1 MNQDLKKLKKDIQ
14 NQKYN
19 LFEQER
25 QNNIQ
30 KCIQKRKEMIDNANK
45 PKDYNIE
52 NNKSEGKKIE
62 DKKHL
67 YNSADRTKK
76 ISDKNGQNIITEK
89 NRRILM
95 TDDSYIMQNSFGNNS
110 LITKN
115 DLNKVTC
122 LRKEKT
128 RLEKQAEDKDEYLM
142 RILKSEIIR
151 EKKIRKVKDKIN
163 KKEEQLKKFLKDK
176 NDGIKYIENER
187 YQDNQYKY
195 ERKQLYDKILSNYE
209 LKINTV
215 KKSNDKNSHINK
227 DKLEELRGQIK
238 DYERKNEEYKK
249 KINEMFDLKDSED
262 NKQLMEIK
270 KLGPSNSTLG
280 QKRLIDLEEK
290 FEMERYRRENALM
303 SHMNQVQNK
312 INGFLEKNEEKEKKI
327 KKAIEKIEKK
337 REEKRIIQSM
347 HYDDIRENVKNKQ
360 KKLEKER
367 KKKLESLEKKD
378 LKNFA
383 IRQEKIKIYEEK
395 KKMNQLNYEERE
407 AMKAKLKE
415 ILKNKKNLDKIEE
428 NEDFLHDLLNN

>member
-1 MNQDLKKLKKDIQ
+1 
-14 NQKYN
+14 
-19 LFEQER
+19 LFEEKR
-25 QNNIQ
+25 QNNI
-30 KCIQKRKEMIDNANK
+30 KRCIQKRKEMIDSTK
-45 PKDYNIE
+45 QPKDYIIKKNE
-52 NNKSEGKKIE
+52 NKT
-62 DKKHL
+62 HL
-67 YNSADRTKK
+67 YNSADRSKK
-76 ISDKNGQNIITEK
+76 ISERWNQNIISEK
-89 NRRILM
+89 NKRILM
-95 TDDSYIMQNSFGNNS
+95 TDDSYIMKNSSGNNS

-128 RLEKQAEDKDEYLM
+128 KLEKQAEEKDEYLM
-142 RILKSEIIR
+142 RLLKSEIIR
-151 EKKIRKVKDKIN
+151 EKKIRKVKEKIN

-176 NDGIKYIENER
+176 NDGIKFIENER

-209 LKINTV
+209 MKINIV
-215 KKSNDKNSHINK
+215 KKSNDKNSNINK
-227 DKLEELRGQIK
+227 DKLEELKEQIK
-238 DYERKNEEYKK
+238 DYEKKNKEYKQ
-249 KINEMFDLKDSED
+249 KINEMFDLKDNED

-270 KLGPSNSTLG
+270 KLGPSNSSLG
-280 QKRLIDLEEK
+280 QKKLIDLEEK
-290 FEMERYRRENALM
+290 FEMERFRRENALM
-303 SHMNQVQNK
+303 NHMNQVQNK

-347 HYDDIRENVKNKQ
+347 HFDEMRENIKDKQ
-360 KKLEKER
+360 KKYEKER
-367 KKKLESLEKKD
+367 KKKLDNLEKKD

-395 KKMNQLNYEERE
+395 KKMNQQNYEERE

-428 NEDFLHDLLNN
+428 NEDFLNGLLNN

>member
-1 MNQDLKKLKKDIQ
+1 MK
-14 NQKYN
+14 
-19 LFEQER
+19 
-25 QNNIQ
+25 
-30 KCIQKRKEMIDNANK
+30 
-45 PKDYNIE
+45 
-52 NNKSEGKKIE
+52 
-62 DKKHL
+62 
-67 YNSADRTKK
+67 NS
-76 ISDKNGQNIITEK
+76 S
-89 NRRILM
+89 
-95 TDDSYIMQNSFGNNS
+95 GNNS

-128 RLEKQAEDKDEYLM
+128 RLEKQAEEKDEYLM
-142 RILKSEIIR
+142 RLLKSEIIR
-151 EKKIRKVKDKIN
+151 EKKIRKVKEKIN

-209 LKINTV
+209 MKINIV
-215 KKSNDKNSHINK
+215 KKSNEKNSNINK
-227 DKLEELRGQIK
+227 DKLEELKEQIK
-238 DYERKNEEYKK
+238 DYEKKNKEYKQ
-249 KINEMFDLKDSED
+249 KINEMFDLKDNED

-270 KLGPSNSTLG
+270 KLGPSNSSLG
-280 QKRLIDLEEK
+280 QKKLIDLEEK
-290 FEMERYRRENALM
+290 FEMERFRRENALM
-303 SHMNQVQNK
+303 NHMNQVQNK

-347 HYDDIRENVKNKQ
+347 HFDEMRENIKDKQ
-360 KKLEKER
+360 KKYEKER
-367 KKKLESLEKKD
+367 KKKLENLEKKD

-395 KKMNQLNYEERE
+395 KKMNQQNYEERE

-428 NEDFLHDLLNN
+428 NEDFLNGLLNN

>member
-1 MNQDLKKLKKDIQ
+1 
-14 NQKYN
+14 
-19 LFEQER
+19 
-25 QNNIQ
+25 
-30 KCIQKRKEMIDNANK
+30 MIDNANK
-45 PKDYNIE
+45 PKDNSIKK
-52 NNKSEGKKIE
+52 NKSEEKKIE
-62 DKKHL
+62 NKKHL

-76 ISDKNGQNIITEK
+76 ISDKNSQNIITEK
-89 NRRILM
+89 NGRILM

-122 LRKEKT
+122 LRKEKS
-128 RLEKQAEDKDEYLM
+128 RLEKQAEEKDEYLM

-151 EKKIRKVKDKIN
+151 EKKIRKVKEKIN
-163 KKEEQLKKFLKDK
+163 KKEKQLKKFLKDK

-195 ERKQLYDKILSNYE
+195 ERKQLYEKILSNYE

-238 DYERKNEEYKK
+238 DYERKNEEYKQ
-249 KINEMFDLKDSED
+249 KINEMFDLRDNED
-262 NKQLMEIK
+262 NKQLMDIK
-270 KLGPSNSTLG
+270 KLDPSNSSLG
-280 QKRLIDLEEK
+280 QKKLIDLEEK
-290 FEMERYRRENALM
+290 FEMERFRRENALM
-303 SHMNQVQNK
+303 NHMNQVQSK

-347 HYDDIRENVKNKQ
+347 HFDEIRENVKNKQ

-428 NEDFLHDLLNN
+428 NGDFLHDLLNN

>member
-1 MNQDLKKLKKDIQ
+1 
-14 NQKYN
+14 
-19 LFEQER
+19 
-25 QNNIQ
+25 
-30 KCIQKRKEMIDNANK
+30 MIDNANK
-45 PKDYNIE
+45 PKDNNIKK
-52 NNKSEGKKIE
+52 NKSEEKKIE
-62 DKKHL
+62 NKKHL

-76 ISDKNGQNIITEK
+76 ISDKNNQNIITEK
-89 NRRILM
+89 NGRILM

-122 LRKEKT
+122 LRKEKS
-128 RLEKQAEDKDEYLM
+128 RLEKQAEEKDEYLM

-151 EKKIRKVKDKIN
+151 EKKIRKVKEKIN
-163 KKEEQLKKFLKDK
+163 KKEKQLKKFLKDK

-195 ERKQLYDKILSNYE
+195 ERKQLYEKILSNYE

-238 DYERKNEEYKK
+238 DYERKNEEYKQ
-249 KINEMFDLKDSED
+249 KINEMFDLRDNED
-262 NKQLMEIK
+262 NKQLMDIK
-270 KLGPSNSTLG
+270 KLDPSNSSLG
-280 QKRLIDLEEK
+280 QKKLIDLEEK
-290 FEMERYRRENALM
+290 FEMERFRRENALM
-303 SHMNQVQNK
+303 NHMNQVQSK

-347 HYDDIRENVKNKQ
+347 HYDEIRENVKNKQ

>member
-1 MNQDLKKLKKDIQ
+1 
-14 NQKYN
+14 
-19 LFEQER
+19 
-25 QNNIQ
+25 
-30 KCIQKRKEMIDNANK
+30 MIDNASK
-45 PKDYNIE
+45 PKDNNIKK
-52 NNKSEGKKIE
+52 NKSEEKKIE
-62 DKKHL
+62 NKKHL

-76 ISDKNGQNIITEK
+76 ISDKNSQNIITEK
-89 NRRILM
+89 NGRILM

-122 LRKEKT
+122 LRKEKS
-128 RLEKQAEDKDEYLM
+128 RLEKQAEEKDEYLM

-151 EKKIRKVKDKIN
+151 EKKIRKVKEKIN
-163 KKEEQLKKFLKDK
+163 KKEKQLKKFLKDK

-195 ERKQLYDKILSNYE
+195 ERKQLYEKILSNYE

-238 DYERKNEEYKK
+238 DYERKNEEYKQ
-249 KINEMFDLKDSED
+249 KINEMFDLRDNED
-262 NKQLMEIK
+262 NKQLMDIK
-270 KLGPSNSTLG
+270 KLDPSNSSLG
-280 QKRLIDLEEK
+280 QKKLIDLEEK
-290 FEMERYRRENALM
+290 FEMERFRRENALM
-303 SHMNQVQNK
+303 NHMNQVQSK

-347 HYDDIRENVKNKQ
+347 HFDEIRENVKNKQ

-367 KKKLESLEKKD
+367 KRKLESLEKKD

>member
-1 MNQDLKKLKKDIQ
+1 
-14 NQKYN
+14 
-19 LFEQER
+19 
-25 QNNIQ
+25 
-30 KCIQKRKEMIDNANK
+30 MIDNANK
-45 PKDYNIE
+45 PKDNSMKK
-52 NNKSEGKKIE
+52 NKSEEKKIE
-62 DKKHL
+62 NKKHL

-76 ISDKNGQNIITEK
+76 ISDKNSQNIITEK
-89 NRRILM
+89 NGRILM

-122 LRKEKT
+122 LRKEKS
-128 RLEKQAEDKDEYLM
+128 RLEKQAEEKDEYLM

-151 EKKIRKVKDKIN
+151 EKKIRKVKEKIN
-163 KKEEQLKKFLKDK
+163 KKEKQLKKFLKDK

-195 ERKQLYDKILSNYE
+195 ERKQLYEKILSNYE

-238 DYERKNEEYKK
+238 DYERKNEEYKQ
-249 KINEMFDLKDSED
+249 KINEMFDLRDNED
-262 NKQLMEIK
+262 NKQLMDIK
-270 KLGPSNSTLG
+270 KLDPSNSSLG
-280 QKRLIDLEEK
+280 QKKLIDLEEK
-290 FEMERYRRENALM
+290 FEMERFRRENALM
-303 SHMNQVQNK
+303 NHMNQVQSK

-347 HYDDIRENVKNKQ
+347 HFDEIRENVKNKQ

>member
-1 MNQDLKKLKKDIQ
+1 
-14 NQKYN
+14 
-19 LFEQER
+19 
-25 QNNIQ
+25 
-30 KCIQKRKEMIDNANK
+30 MIDNANK
-45 PKDYNIE
+45 PKDNNIKK
-52 NNKSEGKKIE
+52 NKSEEKKIE
-62 DKKHL
+62 NKKHL

-76 ISDKNGQNIITEK
+76 ISDKNSQNIITEK
-89 NRRILM
+89 NGRILM

-122 LRKEKT
+122 LRKEKS
-128 RLEKQAEDKDEYLM
+128 RLEKQAEEKDEYLM

-151 EKKIRKVKDKIN
+151 EKKIRKVKEKIN
-163 KKEEQLKKFLKDK
+163 KKEKQLKKFLKDK

-195 ERKQLYDKILSNYE
+195 ERKQLYEKILSNYE

-238 DYERKNEEYKK
+238 DYERKNEEYKQ
-249 KINEMFDLKDSED
+249 KINEMFDLRDNED
-262 NKQLMEIK
+262 NKQLMDIK
-270 KLGPSNSTLG
+270 KLDPSNSSLG
-280 QKRLIDLEEK
+280 QKKLIDLEEK
-290 FEMERYRRENALM
+290 FEMERFRRENALM
-303 SHMNQVQNK
+303 NHMNQVQSK

-347 HYDDIRENVKNKQ
+347 HFDEIRENVKNKQ

>member
-1 MNQDLKKLKKDIQ
+1 
-14 NQKYN
+14 
-19 LFEQER
+19 
-25 QNNIQ
+25 
-30 KCIQKRKEMIDNANK
+30 MIDNANK
-45 PKDYNIE
+45 PKDNSMKK
-52 NNKSEGKKIE
+52 NKSEEKKIE
-62 DKKHL
+62 NKKHL

-76 ISDKNGQNIITEK
+76 ISDKNSQNIITEK
-89 NRRILM
+89 NGRILM

-122 LRKEKT
+122 LRKEKS
-128 RLEKQAEDKDEYLM
+128 RLEKQAEEKDEYLM

-151 EKKIRKVKDKIN
+151 EKKIRKVKEKIN
-163 KKEEQLKKFLKDK
+163 KKEKQLKKFLKDK

-195 ERKQLYDKILSNYE
+195 ERKQLYEKILSNYE

-238 DYERKNEEYKK
+238 DYERKNEEYKQ
-249 KINEMFDLKDSED
+249 KINEMFDLRDNED
-262 NKQLMEIK
+262 NKQLMDIK
-270 KLGPSNSTLG
+270 KLDPSNSSLG
-280 QKRLIDLEEK
+280 QKKLIDLEEK
-290 FEMERYRRENALM
+290 FEMERFRRENALM
-303 SHMNQVQNK
+303 NHMNQVQSK

-347 HYDDIRENVKNKQ
+347 HYDEIRENVKNKQ

>member
-1 MNQDLKKLKKDIQ
+1 
-14 NQKYN
+14 
-19 LFEQER
+19 
-25 QNNIQ
+25 
-30 KCIQKRKEMIDNANK
+30 MIDNANK
-45 PKDYNIE
+45 PKDNSMKK
-52 NNKSEGKKIE
+52 NKSEEKKIE
-62 DKKHL
+62 NKKHL

-76 ISDKNGQNIITEK
+76 ISDKNSQNIITEK
-89 NRRILM
+89 NGRILM

-122 LRKEKT
+122 LRKEKS
-128 RLEKQAEDKDEYLM
+128 RLEKQAEEKDEYLM

-151 EKKIRKVKDKIN
+151 EKKIRKVKEKIN
-163 KKEEQLKKFLKDK
+163 KKEKQLKKFLKDK

-195 ERKQLYDKILSNYE
+195 ERKQLYEKILSNYE

-238 DYERKNEEYKK
+238 DYERKNEEYKQ
-249 KINEMFDLKDSED
+249 KINEMFDLRDNED
-262 NKQLMEIK
+262 NKQLMDIK
-270 KLGPSNSTLG
+270 KLDPSNSSLG
-280 QKRLIDLEEK
+280 QKKLIDLEEK
-290 FEMERYRRENALM
+290 FEMERFRRENALM
-303 SHMNQVQNK
+303 NHMNQVQSK

-347 HYDDIRENVKNKQ
+347 HFDEIRENVKNKQ

-428 NEDFLHDLLNN
+428 NEDFLQDLLNN

>member
-1 MNQDLKKLKKDIQ
+1 
-14 NQKYN
+14 
-19 LFEQER
+19 
-25 QNNIQ
+25 
-30 KCIQKRKEMIDNANK
+30 MIDSTK
-45 PKDYNIE
+45 QQKDYIIK
-52 NNKSEGKKIE
+52 NNKNEVKNNENKR
-62 DKKHL
+62 HL
-67 YNSADRTKK
+67 YNSADRSKK
-76 ISDKNGQNIITEK
+76 ISERWNQNIITEK
-89 NRRILM
+89 NKRILM

-128 RLEKQAEDKDEYLM
+128 KLEKQAEEKDEYLM
-142 RILKSEIIR
+142 RLLKSEIIR
-151 EKKIRKVKDKIN
+151 EKKIRKVKEKIN
-163 KKEEQLKKFLKDK
+163 KKEKQLKKFLKDK

-209 LKINTV
+209 MKINIV
-215 KKSNDKNSHINK
+215 KKSNDKNSNINK
-227 DKLEELRGQIK
+227 DKLEELKEQIK
-238 DYERKNEEYKK
+238 DYEKKNKEYKQ
-249 KINEMFDLKDSED
+249 KINEMFDLKDNED

-270 KLGPSNSTLG
+270 KLGPSNSSLG
-280 QKRLIDLEEK
+280 QKKLIDLEEK
-290 FEMERYRRENALM
+290 FEMERFRRENALM
-303 SHMNQVQNK
+303 NHMNQVQNK

-347 HYDDIRENVKNKQ
+347 HFDEIRENIKDKQ
-360 KKLEKER
+360 KKYEKER
-367 KKKLESLEKKD
+367 KKKLENLEKKD

-383 IRQEKIKIYEEK
+383 IRQEKIKMYEER
-395 KKMNQLNYEERE
+395 KKMNQQIYEERE

-428 NEDFLHDLLNN
+428 NEDFLNGLLNN

>member
-1 MNQDLKKLKKDIQ
+1 
-14 NQKYN
+14 
-19 LFEQER
+19 
-25 QNNIQ
+25 
-30 KCIQKRKEMIDNANK
+30 MIDNANK
-45 PKDYNIE
+45 PKDNSIKK
-52 NNKSEGKKIE
+52 NKSEEKKIE
-62 DKKHL
+62 NKKHL

-76 ISDKNGQNIITEK
+76 ISDKNSQNIITEK
-89 NRRILM
+89 NGRILM

-122 LRKEKT
+122 LRKEKS
-128 RLEKQAEDKDEYLM
+128 RLEKQAEEKDEYLM

-151 EKKIRKVKDKIN
+151 EKKIRKVKEKIN
-163 KKEEQLKKFLKDK
+163 KKEKQLKKFLKDK

-195 ERKQLYDKILSNYE
+195 ERKQLYEKILSNYE

-238 DYERKNEEYKK
+238 DYERKNEEYKQ
-249 KINEMFDLKDSED
+249 KINEMFDLRDNED
-262 NKQLMEIK
+262 NKQLMDIK
-270 KLGPSNSTLG
+270 KLDPSNSSLG
-280 QKRLIDLEEK
+280 QKKLIDLEEK
-290 FEMERYRRENALM
+290 FEMERFRRENALM
-303 SHMNQVQNK
+303 NHMNQVQSK

-347 HYDDIRENVKNKQ
+347 HFDEIRENVKNKQ

>member
-1 MNQDLKKLKKDIQ
+1 
-14 NQKYN
+14 
-19 LFEQER
+19 
-25 QNNIQ
+25 
-30 KCIQKRKEMIDNANK
+30 MIDNANK
-45 PKDYNIE
+45 PKE
-52 NNKSEGKKIE
+52 NSIKKNKSEEKKIE
-62 DKKHL
+62 NKKHL

-76 ISDKNGQNIITEK
+76 ISDKNSQNIITEK
-89 NRRILM
+89 NGRILM

-122 LRKEKT
+122 LRKQKS
-128 RLEKQAEDKDEYLM
+128 RLEKQAEEKDEYLM

-151 EKKIRKVKDKIN
+151 EKKIRKVKEKIN
-163 KKEEQLKKFLKDK
+163 KKEKQLKKFLKDK

-195 ERKQLYDKILSNYE
+195 ERKQLYEKILSNYE

-238 DYERKNEEYKK
+238 DYERKNEEYKQ
-249 KINEMFDLKDSED
+249 KINEMFDLRDNED
-262 NKQLMEIK
+262 NKQLMDIK
-270 KLGPSNSTLG
+270 KLDPSNSSLG
-280 QKRLIDLEEK
+280 QKKLIDLEEK
-290 FEMERYRRENALM
+290 FEMERFRRENALM
-303 SHMNQVQNK
+303 NHMNQVQSK

-347 HYDDIRENVKNKQ
+347 HYDEIRENVKNKQ

-367 KKKLESLEKKD
+367 KRKLESLEKKD

>member
-1 MNQDLKKLKKDIQ
+1 
-14 NQKYN
+14 
-19 LFEQER
+19 
-25 QNNIQ
+25 
-30 KCIQKRKEMIDNANK
+30 MIDSTK
-45 PKDYNIE
+45 QPKDYIIKKNE
-52 NNKSEGKKIE
+52 NKA
-62 DKKHL
+62 HL
-67 YNSADRTKK
+67 YNSADRSKK
-76 ISDKNGQNIITEK
+76 ISERWNQNIITEK
-89 NRRILM
+89 NKRILM
-95 TDDSYIMQNSFGNNS
+95 TDDSYIMKNSSGNNS

-128 RLEKQAEDKDEYLM
+128 KLEKQAEEKDEYLM
-142 RILKSEIIR
+142 RLLKSEIIR
-151 EKKIRKVKDKIN
+151 EKKIRKVKEKIN

-209 LKINTV
+209 MKINIV
-215 KKSNDKNSHINK
+215 KKSNDKNSNINK
-227 DKLEELRGQIK
+227 DKLEELKEQIK
-238 DYERKNEEYKK
+238 DYEKKNKEYKQ
-249 KINEMFDLKDSED
+249 KINEMFDLKDNED
-262 NKQLMEIK
+262 SKQLMEIK
-270 KLGPSNSTLG
+270 KLSSSNSGLG
-280 QKRLIDLEEK
+280 QKKLIDLEEK
-290 FEMERYRRENALM
+290 FEMERFRRENALM
-303 SHMNQVQNK
+303 NHMNQVQNK

-347 HYDDIRENVKNKQ
+347 HFDEMRENIKDKQ
-360 KKLEKER
+360 KKYEKER
-367 KKKLESLEKKD
+367 KKKLENLEKKD

-395 KKMNQLNYEERE
+395 KKMNQQNYEERE

-428 NEDFLHDLLNN
+428 NEDFLNGLLNN

>member
-1 MNQDLKKLKKDIQ
+1 
-14 NQKYN
+14 
-19 LFEQER
+19 
-25 QNNIQ
+25 
-30 KCIQKRKEMIDNANK
+30 
-45 PKDYNIE
+45 
-52 NNKSEGKKIE
+52 
-62 DKKHL
+62 
-67 YNSADRTKK
+67 
-76 ISDKNGQNIITEK
+76 
-89 NRRILM
+89 M

-122 LRKEKT
+122 LRKEKS
-128 RLEKQAEDKDEYLM
+128 RLEKQAEEKDEYLM

-151 EKKIRKVKDKIN
+151 EKKIRKVKEKIN
-163 KKEEQLKKFLKDK
+163 KKEKQLKKFLKDK

-195 ERKQLYDKILSNYE
+195 ERKQLYEKILSNYE

-238 DYERKNEEYKK
+238 DYERKNEEYKQ
-249 KINEMFDLKDSED
+249 KINEMFDLRDNED
-262 NKQLMEIK
+262 NKQLMDIK
-270 KLGPSNSTLG
+270 KLDPSNSSLG
-280 QKRLIDLEEK
+280 QKKLIDLEEK
-290 FEMERYRRENALM
+290 FEMERFRRENALM
-303 SHMNQVQNK
+303 NHMNQVQSK

-347 HYDDIRENVKNKQ
+347 HFDEIRESIKNRQ

-367 KKKLESLEKKD
+367 KKKLENLEKKD

-383 IRQEKIKIYEEK
+383 IRQEKIKLYEER

>member
-1 MNQDLKKLKKDIQ
+1 
-14 NQKYN
+14 
-19 LFEQER
+19 
-25 QNNIQ
+25 
-30 KCIQKRKEMIDNANK
+30 MIDNANK
-45 PKDYNIE
+45 PKE
-52 NNKSEGKKIE
+52 NSIKKNKSEEKKIE
-62 DKKHL
+62 NKKHL

-76 ISDKNGQNIITEK
+76 ISDKNSQNIFTEK
-89 NRRILM
+89 NGRILM

-122 LRKEKT
+122 LRKEKS
-128 RLEKQAEDKDEYLM
+128 RLEKQAEEKDEYLM

-151 EKKIRKVKDKIN
+151 EKKIRKVKEKIN
-163 KKEEQLKKFLKDK
+163 KKEKQLKKFLKDK

-195 ERKQLYDKILSNYE
+195 ERKQLYEKILSNYE

-238 DYERKNEEYKK
+238 DYERKNEEYKQ
-249 KINEMFDLKDSED
+249 KINEMFDLRDNED
-262 NKQLMEIK
+262 NKQLMDIK
-270 KLGPSNSTLG
+270 KLDPSNSSLG
-280 QKRLIDLEEK
+280 QKKLIDLEEK
-290 FEMERYRRENALM
+290 FEMERFRRENALM
-303 SHMNQVQNK
+303 NHMNQVQSK

-347 HYDDIRENVKNKQ
+347 HYDEIRENVKNKQ

>member
-1 MNQDLKKLKKDIQ
+1 
-14 NQKYN
+14 
-19 LFEQER
+19 
-25 QNNIQ
+25 
-30 KCIQKRKEMIDNANK
+30 MIDNANK
-45 PKDYNIE
+45 PKDNSMKK
-52 NNKSEGKKIE
+52 NKSEEKKIE
-62 DKKHL
+62 NKKHL

-76 ISDKNGQNIITEK
+76 ISDKNSQNIITEK
-89 NRRILM
+89 NGRILM

-122 LRKEKT
+122 LRKEKS
-128 RLEKQAEDKDEYLM
+128 RLEKQAEEKDEYLM

-151 EKKIRKVKDKIN
+151 EKKIRKVKEKIK
-163 KKEEQLKKFLKDK
+163 KKEKQLKKFLKDK

-195 ERKQLYDKILSNYE
+195 ERKQLYEKILSNYE

-238 DYERKNEEYKK
+238 DYERKNEEYKQ
-249 KINEMFDLKDSED
+249 KINEMFDLRDNED
-262 NKQLMEIK
+262 NKQLMDIK
-270 KLGPSNSTLG
+270 KLDPSNSSLG
-280 QKRLIDLEEK
+280 QKKLIDLEEK
-290 FEMERYRRENALM
+290 FEMERFRRENALM
-303 SHMNQVQNK
+303 NHMNQVQSK

-347 HYDDIRENVKNKQ
+347 HFDEIRENVKNKQ

-383 IRQEKIKIYEEK
+383 IRQEKSKLYEER
-395 KKMNQLNYEERE
+395 KKMNQQNYEERE

>member
-1 MNQDLKKLKKDIQ
+1 
-14 NQKYN
+14 
-19 LFEQER
+19 
-25 QNNIQ
+25 
-30 KCIQKRKEMIDNANK
+30 MIDNANK
-45 PKDYNIE
+45 PKE
-52 NNKSEGKKIE
+52 NSIKKNKSEEKKIE
-62 DKKHL
+62 NKKHL

-76 ISDKNGQNIITEK
+76 ISDKNSQNIITEK
-89 NRRILM
+89 NGRILM

-122 LRKEKT
+122 LRKEKS
-128 RLEKQAEDKDEYLM
+128 RLEKQAEEKDEYLM

-151 EKKIRKVKDKIN
+151 EKKIRKVKEKIN
-163 KKEEQLKKFLKDK
+163 KKEKQLKKFLKDK

-195 ERKQLYDKILSNYE
+195 ERKQLYEKILSNYE

-238 DYERKNEEYKK
+238 DYERKNEEYKQ
-249 KINEMFDLKDSED
+249 KINEMFDLRDNED
-262 NKQLMEIK
+262 NKQLMDIK
-270 KLGPSNSTLG
+270 KLDPSNSSLG
-280 QKRLIDLEEK
+280 QKKLIDLEEK
-290 FEMERYRRENALM
+290 FEMERFRRENALM
-303 SHMNQVQNK
+303 NHMNQVQNK

-347 HYDDIRENVKNKQ
+347 HFDEIRENVKNKQ

-367 KKKLESLEKKD
+367 KKKLENLEKKD

-395 KKMNQLNYEERE
+395 KKMNQQNYEERE

-428 NEDFLHDLLNN
+428 NEDFLNGLLNN

>member
-1 MNQDLKKLKKDIQ
+1 MK
-14 NQKYN
+14 
-19 LFEQER
+19 
-25 QNNIQ
+25 
-30 KCIQKRKEMIDNANK
+30 
-45 PKDYNIE
+45 
-52 NNKSEGKKIE
+52 
-62 DKKHL
+62 
-67 YNSADRTKK
+67 
-76 ISDKNGQNIITEK
+76 
-89 NRRILM
+89 
-95 TDDSYIMQNSFGNNS
+95 
-110 LITKN
+110 
-115 DLNKVTC
+115 
-122 LRKEKT
+122 
-128 RLEKQAEDKDEYLM
+128 
-142 RILKSEIIR
+142 ILKNI
-151 EKKIRKVKDKIN
+151 KV
-163 KKEEQLKKFLKDK
+163 
-176 NDGIKYIENER
+176 
-187 YQDNQYKY
+187 
-195 ERKQLYDKILSNYE
+195 KQLYDKILSNYE

>member
-1 MNQDLKKLKKDIQ
+1 
-14 NQKYN
+14 
-19 LFEQER
+19 
-25 QNNIQ
+25 
-30 KCIQKRKEMIDNANK
+30 MIDNASK
-45 PKDYNIE
+45 PKDNNIKK
-52 NNKSEGKKIE
+52 NKSEEKKIE
-62 DKKHL
+62 NKKHL

-76 ISDKNGQNIITEK
+76 ISDKNSQNIITEK
-89 NRRILM
+89 NGRILM

-122 LRKEKT
+122 LRKEKS
-128 RLEKQAEDKDEYLM
+128 RLEKQAEEKDEYLM

-151 EKKIRKVKDKIN
+151 EKKIRKVKEKIN
-163 KKEEQLKKFLKDK
+163 KKEKQLKKFLKDK

-195 ERKQLYDKILSNYE
+195 ERKQLYEKILSNYE

-238 DYERKNEEYKK
+238 DYERKNEEYKQ
-249 KINEMFDLKDSED
+249 KINEMFDLRDNED
-262 NKQLMEIK
+262 NKQLMDIK
-270 KLGPSNSTLG
+270 KLDPSNSSLG
-280 QKRLIDLEEK
+280 QKKLIDLEEK
-290 FEMERYRRENALM
+290 FEMERFRRENALM
-303 SHMNQVQNK
+303 NHMNQVQSK

-347 HYDDIRENVKNKQ
+347 HYDEIRENVKNKQ

-367 KKKLESLEKKD
+367 KRKLESLEKKD

>member
-1 MNQDLKKLKKDIQ
+1 
-14 NQKYN
+14 
-19 LFEQER
+19 
-25 QNNIQ
+25 
-30 KCIQKRKEMIDNANK
+30 MIDNANK
-45 PKDYNIE
+45 PKE
-52 NNKSEGKKIE
+52 NSIKKNKSEEKKIE
-62 DKKHL
+62 NKKHL

-76 ISDKNGQNIITEK
+76 ISDKNSQNIITEK
-89 NRRILM
+89 NGRILM

-122 LRKEKT
+122 LRKEKS
-128 RLEKQAEDKDEYLM
+128 RLEKQAEEKDEYLM

-151 EKKIRKVKDKIN
+151 EKKIRKVKEKIN
-163 KKEEQLKKFLKDK
+163 KKEKQLKKFLKDK

-195 ERKQLYDKILSNYE
+195 ERKQLYEKILSNYE

-238 DYERKNEEYKK
+238 DYERKNEEYKQ
-249 KINEMFDLKDSED
+249 KINEMFDLRDNED
-262 NKQLMEIK
+262 NKQLMDIK
-270 KLGPSNSTLG
+270 KLDPSNSSLG
-280 QKRLIDLEEK
+280 QKKLIDLEEK
-290 FEMERYRRENALM
+290 FEMERFKRENALM
-303 SHMNQVQNK
+303 NHMNQVQSK

-347 HYDDIRENVKNKQ
+347 HYDEIRENVKNKQ

-428 NEDFLHDLLNN
+428 NEDFLQDLLNN

>member
-1 MNQDLKKLKKDIQ
+1 
-14 NQKYN
+14 
-19 LFEQER
+19 
-25 QNNIQ
+25 
-30 KCIQKRKEMIDNANK
+30 MIDNASK
-45 PKDYNIE
+45 PKDNNIKK
-52 NNKSEGKKIE
+52 NKSEEKKIE
-62 DKKHL
+62 NKKHL

-76 ISDKNGQNIITEK
+76 ISDKNSQNIITEK
-89 NRRILM
+89 NGRILM

-122 LRKEKT
+122 LRKEKS
-128 RLEKQAEDKDEYLM
+128 RLEKQAEEKDEYLM

-151 EKKIRKVKDKIN
+151 EKKIRKVKEKIN
-163 KKEEQLKKFLKDK
+163 KKEKQLKKFLKDK

-195 ERKQLYDKILSNYE
+195 ERKQLYEKILSNYE

-238 DYERKNEEYKK
+238 DYERKNEEYKQ
-249 KINEMFDLKDSED
+249 KINEMFDLRDNED
-262 NKQLMEIK
+262 NKQLMDIK
-270 KLGPSNSTLG
+270 KLDPSNSSLG
-280 QKRLIDLEEK
+280 QKKLIDLEEK
-290 FEMERYRRENALM
+290 FEMERFRRENALM
-303 SHMNQVQNK
+303 NHMNQVQSK
-312 INGFLEKNEEKEKKI
+312 INGFLEKNEEKKKKI

-347 HYDDIRENVKNKQ
+347 HFDEIRENVKNKQ

>member
-1 MNQDLKKLKKDIQ
+1 
-14 NQKYN
+14 
-19 LFEQER
+19 
-25 QNNIQ
+25 
-30 KCIQKRKEMIDNANK
+30 MIDNANK
-45 PKDYNIE
+45 PKDNNIKK
-52 NNKSEGKKIE
+52 NKSEEKKIE
-62 DKKHL
+62 NKKHL

-76 ISDKNGQNIITEK
+76 ISDKNSQNIITEK
-89 NRRILM
+89 NGRILM

-122 LRKEKT
+122 LRKEKS
-128 RLEKQAEDKDEYLM
+128 RLEKQAEEKDEYLM

-151 EKKIRKVKDKIN
+151 EKKIRKVKEKIN
-163 KKEEQLKKFLKDK
+163 KKEKQLKKFLKDK

-195 ERKQLYDKILSNYE
+195 ERKQLYEKILSNYE

-238 DYERKNEEYKK
+238 DYERKNEEYKQ
-249 KINEMFDLKDSED
+249 KINEMFDLRDNED
-262 NKQLMEIK
+262 NKQLMDIK
-270 KLGPSNSTLG
+270 KLDPSNSSLG
-280 QKRLIDLEEK
+280 QKKLIDLEEK
-290 FEMERYRRENALM
+290 FEMERFRRENALM
-303 SHMNQVQNK
+303 NHMNQVQSK

-347 HYDDIRENVKNKQ
+347 HFDEIRESIKNRQ

-367 KKKLESLEKKD
+367 KKKLENLEKKD

-383 IRQEKIKIYEEK
+383 IRQEKIKLYEER

>member
-1 MNQDLKKLKKDIQ
+1 
-14 NQKYN
+14 
-19 LFEQER
+19 
-25 QNNIQ
+25 
-30 KCIQKRKEMIDNANK
+30 MIDNANK
-45 PKDYNIE
+45 PKE
-52 NNKSEGKKIE
+52 NSIKKNKSEEKKIE
-62 DKKHL
+62 NKKHL

-76 ISDKNGQNIITEK
+76 ISDKNSQNIITEK
-89 NRRILM
+89 NGRILM

-122 LRKEKT
+122 LRKEKS
-128 RLEKQAEDKDEYLM
+128 RLEKQAEEKDEYLM

-151 EKKIRKVKDKIN
+151 EKKIRKVKEKIN
-163 KKEEQLKKFLKDK
+163 KKEKQLKKFLKDK

-195 ERKQLYDKILSNYE
+195 ERKQLYEKILSNYE

-238 DYERKNEEYKK
+238 DYERKNEEYKQ
-249 KINEMFDLKDSED
+249 KINEMFDLRDNED
-262 NKQLMEIK
+262 NKQLMDIK
-270 KLGPSNSTLG
+270 KLDPSNSSLG
-280 QKRLIDLEEK
+280 QKKLIDLEEK
-290 FEMERYRRENALM
+290 FEMERFRRENALM
-303 SHMNQVQNK
+303 NHMNQVQSK

-347 HYDDIRENVKNKQ
+347 HFDEIRENVKNKQ

>member
-1 MNQDLKKLKKDIQ
+1 
-14 NQKYN
+14 
-19 LFEQER
+19 
-25 QNNIQ
+25 
-30 KCIQKRKEMIDNANK
+30 MIDNTKK
-45 PKDYNIE
+45 PKDNDIK
-52 NNKSEGKKIE
+52 NNKSEVKKNIE

-67 YNSADRTKK
+67 YNSADRYKK
-76 ISDKNGQNIITEK
+76 ESDIDRKNRNIITDK

-95 TDDSYIMQNSFGNNS
+95 TEDSYIMQNSFGNNS

-122 LRKEKT
+122 LRKEKS
-128 RLEKQAEDKDEYLM
+128 RLEKQAEEKDEYLM
-142 RILKSEIIR
+142 RILKSEIIK
-151 EKKIRKVKDKIN
+151 EKKIRKVKEKIN

-195 ERKQLYDKILSNYE
+195 ERKQLYEKILSNYE
-209 LKINTV
+209 QKINTV

-227 DKLEELRGQIK
+227 DKLEELKGQIK
-238 DYERKNEEYKK
+238 DYERKNEEYKQ
-249 KINEMFDLKDSED
+249 KINEMFDLKDNED

-270 KLGPSNSTLG
+270 KLGPSNSSLG
-280 QKRLIDLEEK
+280 QKKLIDLEEK
-290 FEMERYRRENALM
+290 FEMERFRRENALM
-303 SHMNQVQNK
+303 NHMNQVQNK

-347 HYDDIRENVKNKQ
+347 HYDEIRENVKNTQ

-367 KKKLESLEKKD
+367 KKKLENLEKKD

-383 IRQEKIKIYEEK
+383 IRQEKIKIYEER

-415 ILKNKKNLDKIEE
+415 VLKNKKNLDKIEE
-428 NEDFLHDLLNN
+428 NEDFLNDLLNN

>member
-1 MNQDLKKLKKDIQ
+1 
-14 NQKYN
+14 
-19 LFEQER
+19 
-25 QNNIQ
+25 
-30 KCIQKRKEMIDNANK
+30 MIDNANK
-45 PKDYNIE
+45 PKE
-52 NNKSEGKKIE
+52 NSIKKNKSEEKKIE
-62 DKKHL
+62 NKKHL

-76 ISDKNGQNIITEK
+76 ISDKNSQNIITEK
-89 NRRILM
+89 NGRILM

-122 LRKEKT
+122 LRKEKS
-128 RLEKQAEDKDEYLM
+128 RLEKQAEEKDEYLM

-151 EKKIRKVKDKIN
+151 EKKIRKVKEKIN
-163 KKEEQLKKFLKDK
+163 KKEKQLKKFLKDK

-195 ERKQLYDKILSNYE
+195 ERKQLYEKILSNYE

-238 DYERKNEEYKK
+238 DYERKNEEYKQ
-249 KINEMFDLKDSED
+249 KINEMFDLRDNED
-262 NKQLMEIK
+262 NKQLMDIK
-270 KLGPSNSTLG
+270 KLDPSNSSLG
-280 QKRLIDLEEK
+280 QKKLIDLEEK
-290 FEMERYRRENALM
+290 FEMERFRRENALM
-303 SHMNQVQNK
+303 NHMNQVQSK

-347 HYDDIRENVKNKQ
+347 HFDEIRENIKNRQ